1 MITGYVRPAS
11 GTPMP
16 TGSTGMSSA
25 TSRISGI
32 AAHVPSR
39 PRVSWT
45 FCADAGRN
53 GVSSVLQSDTTCSA
67 VHSTVARRSRLAPS
81 PALASFASFHG
92 SCAAMYAL
100 ASPTTCIAAVTAA
113 RKRDAPRAFPASSK
127 VRSAKSRS
135 ARSSSSKAPGSGTSP
150 KFLCAMDTVRLTRLP
165 QPLASS
171 LFTRRTNSSH
181 VKSVSWFSGPATAMK

>member
-1 MITGYVRPAS
+1 MITGYVRPAAGRS
-11 GTPMP
+11 TP
-16 TGSTGMSSA
+16 TGSTGMSSS

-32 AAHVPSR
+32 AAHTPSR

-53 GVSSVLQSDTTCSA
+53 GVSSVLQSDTTCRA
-67 VHSTVARRSRLAPS
+67 VHSTVARRSRCDS
-81 PALASFASFHG
+81 SFANFHG

-100 ASPTTCIAAVTAA
+100 ASPTTCIAAVTAV
-113 RKRDAPRAFPASSK
+113 RKRDAPSALPASSK
-127 VRSAKSRS
+127 VRSAKSSS
-135 ARSSSSKAPGSGTSP
+135 ATSSSSSVPGCGTSP
-150 KFLCAMDTVRLTRLP
+150 KFLWAIDTVRLTRLP

-171 LFTRRTNSSH
+171 LLTRRTNSSH